1 MDEIRRIVRDIE
13 KLSKLER
20 LLLYMELPS
29 SLSTLSDPLRQ
40 PLNPLG
46 SRFEI
51 QLTITWIKTHLEEDQ
66 QVSLPKHEVY
76 DDYLEY
82 CNFNSLKPLST
93 ADFGKVMKQVYPQ
106 VRPRRLGTRGNS
118 RYCYAGLKK
127 RLKLE
132 EPVTPECG
140 GTGGKLMKVN
150 NVDCEQEMNEASSF
164 LIREWAGKLLTA
176 KFGNLREL
184 ALFLIDKMF
193 VDNRSSAAHTV
204 ISSMSKQTDD
214 VEMKHKPDGIL
225 VNGSNPAGVAQGVYD
240 HKRKIDLPVNSS
252 ELAVSNV
259 KRPNL
264 KRSKYGLSE
273 APYSNVGVKSPL
285 NNEIDAHEKQH
296 PAVSVAMVE
305 DNPPQQYPQFAIPNE
320 DPTHGFYESNSNGNG
335 PPSSEV
341 NQSKL
346 ETSSVSAANLECI
359 KPWDLEPNQVVQPNL
374 EIKEP
379 IDEELDTLFKD
390 NPMSGHDNENQQ
402 KLSQLRHMLE
412 KNLKSPSLAYSTNG
426 GQQVTSEAVLTST
439 QPPLST
445 RRRVSFIVQDPV
457 NQQPGHISGGGGPT
471 PNNPG
476 VGVQNGPSPGTRKR
490 HFSFQPISP
499 RQASLPQS
507 PSASP
512 FISPRSTPVHM
523 MRSRHSSGSALPL
536 HMLPQG
542 NSKNN
547 PYGSAGSDISRAATF
562 GSASECSTPFISPH
576 GTPIPFN
583 RSRHN
588 SAQGRLCR
596 SRHSSGVAVGPYR
609 YTMTPCSPMA
619 FSNLNN
625 PYSPQPATPAGSTS
639 GEDVFNMSHNAYMG
653 DGMVSAVSNVEDVT
667 NQQVVLDQRSRH
679 NSAESDPSLVK
690 SAPMSPA
697 SVMNQNNSYVEIGGQ
712 RLRHQSAGNPPNP
725 ALATLKPPDWIQ
737 DPTLTFATSDDLQD
751 SMFDH
756 RRSQSVPIG
765 ELPNSSGMDYLP
777 TSFLETEGHQN
788 SSSRKTTIDVMMTS
802 SSGASEVVT
811 STNSASTN
819 SNHGGANANA
829 NPGSNDDL
837 DLTLSALKD
846 CDKDF
851 SKFVQEVENNGTK

>member
-1 MDEIRRIVRDIE
+1 MCVQ
-13 KLSKLER
+13 
-20 LLLYMELPS
+20 
-29 SLSTLSDPLRQ
+29 Q
-40 PLNPLG
+40 P
-46 SRFEI
+46 
-51 QLTITWIKTHLEEDQ
+51 T
-66 QVSLPKHEVY
+66 
-76 DDYLEY
+76 
-82 CNFNSLKPLST
+82 
-93 ADFGKVMKQVYPQ
+93 
-106 VRPRRLGTRGNS
+106 
-118 RYCYAGLKK
+118 
-127 RLKLE
+127 
-132 EPVTPECG
+132 
-140 GTGGKLMKVN
+140 
-150 NVDCEQEMNEASSF
+150 
-164 LIREWAGKLLTA
+164 
-176 KFGNLREL
+176 KF
-184 ALFLIDKMF
+184 
-193 VDNRSSAAHTV
+193 
-204 ISSMSKQTDD
+204 QTDYQIA
-214 VEMKHKPDGIL
+214 KISRIL
-225 VNGSNPAGVAQGVYD
+225 ARQFHAKEAIKFSM
-240 HKRKIDLPVNSS
+240 RKQIF
-252 ELAVSNV
+252 
-259 KRPNL
+259 KFINL
-264 KRSKYGLSE
+264 FT
-273 APYSNVGVKSPL
+273 
-285 NNEIDAHEKQH
+285 EIDAHEKQH

-335 PPSSEV
+335 PPPSEV

-609 YTMTPCSPMA
+609 YTLLA
-619 FSNLNN
+619 LLSNF
-625 PYSPQPATPAGSTS
+625 Q
-639 GEDVFNMSHNAYMG
+639 F
-653 DGMVSAVSNVEDVT
+653 
-667 NQQVVLDQRSRH
+667 
-679 NSAESDPSLVK
+679 
-690 SAPMSPA
+690 
-697 SVMNQNNSYVEIGGQ
+697 
-712 RLRHQSAGNPPNP
+712 
-725 ALATLKPPDWIQ
+725 
-737 DPTLTFATSDDLQD
+737 
-751 SMFDH
+751 
-756 RRSQSVPIG
+756 
-765 ELPNSSGMDYLP
+765 
-777 TSFLETEGHQN
+777 
-788 SSSRKTTIDVMMTS
+788 
-802 SSGASEVVT
+802 
-811 STNSASTN
+811 
-819 SNHGGANANA
+819 
-829 NPGSNDDL
+829 
-837 DLTLSALKD
+837 
-846 CDKDF
+846 
-851 SKFVQEVENNGTK
+851 FVIFQFCPFF